1 MLLHSW
7 EMQRC
12 IDRHMERESSQL
24 RKGTINVG
32 HNLDVE
38 RFGHGRHGAN
48 PGKEEQED
56 ACVRRGDDLRTPVE
70 RLQH

>member
-12 IDRHMERESSQL
+12 IDTWSAKAVNCAKAPSTWARTWMLRE
-24 RKGTINVG
+24 
-32 HNLDVE
+32 
-38 RFGHGRHGAN
+38 FGHGRHGAN